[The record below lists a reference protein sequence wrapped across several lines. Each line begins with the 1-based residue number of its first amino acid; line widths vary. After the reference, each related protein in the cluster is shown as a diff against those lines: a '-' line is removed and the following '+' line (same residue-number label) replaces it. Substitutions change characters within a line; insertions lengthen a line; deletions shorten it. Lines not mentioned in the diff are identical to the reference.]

1 MMNNLRVKMML
12 SALKKHLK
20 LPTIFMEKLN
30 LISIPPKKD
39 SFSNFACHGKS
50 RTYDIKH

>member
-1 MMNNLRVKMML
+1 
-12 SALKKHLK
+12 
-20 LPTIFMEKLN
+20 MEKID

-50 RTYDIKH
+50 GTYDIKQHIIDIDH